1 MRIDSHH
8 HLWDLAISPRSW
20 LAGEVLTDI
29 NRTFSM
35 DDFYKERASSGI
47 DQSILVQTI
56 PEYDEMKEFFAVAA
70 EHDSVVGVVAW
81 IDMSSTDC
89 FQHLEKYLDLP
100 GADRLVGIRDGAQG
114 RADANWL
121 AGDQIVANA
130 RKLAEKELVFDLLVD
145 PSNLAAGTHLVTHCP
160 DTTFVLDHI
169 GKPNI
174 AKGDQGELAAWSHS
188 INELAKSKNVSCKIS
203 GMVTEAD
210 WKAWEEKDFK
220 RYFEVVLNA
229 FGADRIMYGSDW
241 PVCKLAATYEQ
252 VAKLAEHL
260 IQDLSPSEKEKFWA
274 LNAKKAYGI

>member
-8 HLWDLAISPRSW
+8 HLWDLAISPRPW
-20 LAGEVLTDI
+20 LAGDVLAGI
-29 NRTFSM
+29 SRTFSM
-35 DDFYKERASSGI
+35 KDFYEERASAQI

-70 EHDSVVGVVAW
+70 EHESVVGVVAW

-130 RKLAEKELVFDLLVD
+130 RKLAEKDLTFDLLVD
-145 PSNLAAGTHLVTHCP
+145 PSNLAASTQLVTHCP
-160 DTTFVLDHI
+160 ETTFVLDHI

-188 INELAKSKNVSCKIS
+188 INELAKNKNVYCKVS

-210 WKAWEEKDFK
+210 WKSWEEKDFNP
-220 RYFEVVLNA
+220 YFEVVLSA
-229 FGADRIMYGSDW
+229 FGVDRIMYGSDW
-241 PVCKLAATYEQ
+241 PVCKLAASYEQ
-252 VAKLAEHL
+252 VAKLAEYL

>member
-8 HLWDLAISPRSW
+8 HLWDLAISPRPW
-20 LAGEVLTDI
+20 LAGEMLAGI
-29 NRTFSM
+29 KRTFSM
-35 DDFYKERASSGI
+35 KDFYSERASAQI

-56 PEYDEMKEFFAVAA
+56 SEYDEMKEFFAVAA
-70 EHDSVVGVVAW
+70 EHESVVGVVAW

-89 FQHLEKYLDLP
+89 VQQLEKYLDLP
-100 GADRLVGIRDGAQG
+100 GAERLVGIRDGAQG
-114 RADANWL
+114 RADAQWL
-121 AGDQIVANA
+121 AGDQIAVNA
-130 RKLAEKELVFDLLVD
+130 RKLAEKDLAFDLLVD
-145 PSNLAAGTHLVTHCP
+145 PSNLAASTQLVSHCP

-188 INELAKSKNVSCKIS
+188 INELAKNKNVSCKIS

-220 RYFEVVLNA
+220 RYFDVVLNA

-252 VAKLAEHL
+252 VAQLAEYL
-260 IQDLSPSEKEKFWA
+260 IQDLSPSEKETFWA

>member
-8 HLWDLAISPRSW
+8 HLWDLAISPRPW
-20 LAGEVLTDI
+20 LAGEMLAGI
-29 NRTFSM
+29 SRTFSIK
-35 DDFYKERASSGI
+35 DFYAERASAQI

-56 PEYDEMKEFFAVAA
+56 SKYDEMKEFFAIAA
-70 EHDSVVGVVAW
+70 EHESVVGVVAW

-89 FQHLEKYLDLP
+89 FQQLEKYLDLP

-114 RADANWL
+114 RADAQWL
-121 AGDQIVANA
+121 AGDQITVNA
-130 RKLAEKELVFDLLVD
+130 RKLAEKDLAFDLLVD
-145 PSNLAAGTHLVTHCP
+145 PSNLAASTHLVTHCP

-188 INELAKSKNVSCKIS
+188 INELAKNKNVSCKIS

-220 RYFEVVLNA
+220 RYFEVVLEA

-252 VAKLAEHL
+252 VAQLAEYL
-260 IQDLSPSEKEKFWA
+260 IQELSPSAKEKFWA

>member
-8 HLWDLAISPRSW
+8 HLWDLAISPRHW
-20 LAGEVLTDI
+20 LAGEVLAGI

-35 DDFYKERASSGI
+35 DDFYKERALAEI
-47 DQSILVQTI
+47 DYSIIVQTI
-56 PEYDEMKEFFAVAA
+56 SEYDEMKEFFSVAE
-70 EHDSVVGVVAW
+70 EHESVIGVVAW
-81 IDMSSTDC
+81 IDMSSADC

-114 RADANWL
+114 RADAQWL

-130 RKLAEKELVFDLLVD
+130 RKLAEKDLVFDLLVD
-145 PSNLAAGTHLVTHCP
+145 PSNLAASTQLVSRCP

-174 AKGDQGELAAWSHS
+174 AKGDQGELAEWSHA
-188 INELAKSKNVSCKIS
+188 IDELAKNKNVSCKIS

-210 WKAWEEKDFK
+210 WKSWEENDFK

-229 FGADRIMYGSDW
+229 FGAERIMYGSDW

-252 VAKLAEHL
+252 VAKLAEHV

-274 LNAKKAYGI
+274 FNAKKAYGI

>member
-8 HLWDLAISPRSW
+8 HLWDLAISPRPW
-20 LAGEVLTDI
+20 LAGDVLAGI
-29 NRTFSM
+29 SRTFSM
-35 DDFYKERASSGI
+35 KDFYEERASAQI

-70 EHDSVVGVVAW
+70 EHESVVGVVAW

-130 RKLAEKELVFDLLVD
+130 RKLAEKDLTFDLLVD
-145 PSNLAAGTHLVTHCP
+145 PSNLAASTQLVTRCP

-188 INELAKSKNVSCKIS
+188 INELAKNKNVYCKVS

-210 WKAWEEKDFK
+210 WKSWEEKDFNP
-220 RYFEVVLNA
+220 YFEVVLSA
-229 FGADRIMYGSDW
+229 FGVDRIMYGSDW
-241 PVCKLAATYEQ
+241 PVCKLAASYEQ
-252 VAKLAEHL
+252 VAKLAEYL

>member
-8 HLWDLAISPRSW
+8 HLWDLAISPRPW
-20 LAGEVLTDI
+20 LAGEMLAGI
-29 NRTFSM
+29 SRTFSM
-35 DDFYKERASSGI
+35 KDFYAERASAQI

-56 PEYDEMKEFFAVAA
+56 SEYDEMKEFFAVAA
-70 EHDSVVGVVAW
+70 EHESVAGVVAW
-81 IDMSSTDC
+81 IDMSNTDC
-89 FQHLEKYLDLP
+89 FQQLEKYLDLP
-100 GADRLVGIRDGAQG
+100 GAERLVGIRDGAQG
-114 RADANWL
+114 RADAKWL
-121 AGDQIVANA
+121 AGDQIAVNA
-130 RKLAEKELVFDLLVD
+130 RKLAEKDLTFDLLVD
-145 PSNLAAGTHLVTHCP
+145 PSNLAASTQLVSHCP

-188 INELAKSKNVSCKIS
+188 INELAKNKNVSCKIS

-210 WKAWEEKDFK
+210 WKAWKEKDFK

-252 VAKLAEHL
+252 VAQLAEYL
-260 IQDLSPSEKEKFWA
+260 IQDLIPSEKEKFWA

>member
-8 HLWDLAISPRSW
+8 HLWDLGISPRPW
-20 LAGEVLTDI
+20 LAGEVLAGI

-35 DDFYKERASSGI
+35 DDFYKERALAEI
-47 DQSILVQTI
+47 DYSILVQTI
-56 PEYDEMKEFFAVAA
+56 SEYDEMKEFFTVAA
-70 EHDSVVGVVAW
+70 EHESVIGVVAW

-89 FQHLEKYLDLP
+89 FQQLEKYLELP
-100 GADRLVGIRDGAQG
+100 GADKLVGIRDGAQG
-114 RADANWL
+114 RADADWL

-130 RKLAEKELVFDLLVD
+130 RKLAEKELAFDLLVD
-145 PSNLAAGTHLVTHCP
+145 PSNLAASTQLVSHCP

-174 AKGDQGELAAWSHS
+174 AKGDPGELAAWSHT
-188 INELAKSKNVSCKIS
+188 INELAKNKNVSCKIS

-210 WKAWEEKDFK
+210 WKSWEENDFK

-252 VAKLAEHL
+252 VAKLAEYL
-260 IQDLSPSEKEKFWA
+260 IQDLSSSEKEKFWA
-274 LNAKKAYGI
+274 FNAKKAYGI

>member
-8 HLWDLAISPRSW
+8 HLWDLAISPRPW
-20 LAGEVLTDI
+20 LAGEMLAGI
-29 NRTFSM
+29 SRTFSM
-35 DDFYKERASSGI
+35 KDFYAERASAQI

-56 PEYDEMKEFFAVAA
+56 SEYDEMKEFFAVAA
-70 EHDSVVGVVAW
+70 EHESVVGVVAW

-89 FQHLEKYLDLP
+89 FQQLEKYLDLP
-100 GADRLVGIRDGAQG
+100 GAERLVGIRDGAQG
-114 RADANWL
+114 RADAQWL
-121 AGDQIVANA
+121 AGDQIAVNA
-130 RKLAEKELVFDLLVD
+130 RKLAEKDLTFDLLVD
-145 PSNLAAGTHLVTHCP
+145 PSNLAASTQLVSHCP

-174 AKGDQGELAAWSHS
+174 AKGDQSELATWSHS
-188 INELAKSKNVSCKIS
+188 INELAKNKNVSCKIS

-220 RYFEVVLNA
+220 RYFDVVLNA

-252 VAKLAEHL
+252 VAELAEFL

>member
-8 HLWDLAISPRSW
+8 HLWDLAISPRPW
-20 LAGEVLTDI
+20 LAGEMLAGI
-29 NRTFSM
+29 SRTFSM
-35 DDFYKERASSGI
+35 KDFYAERASAQI

-56 PEYDEMKEFFAVAA
+56 SEYDEMKEFFAVAA
-70 EHDSVVGVVAW
+70 EHESVVGVVAW

-89 FQHLEKYLDLP
+89 LQQLEKYLDLP

-114 RADANWL
+114 RADAQWL
-121 AGDQIVANA
+121 AGDQIAVNA
-130 RKLAEKELVFDLLVD
+130 RKLAENDLAFDLLVD
-145 PSNLAAGTHLVTHCP
+145 PSNLAASTQLVSRCP

-188 INELAKSKNVSCKIS
+188 INELAKNKNVSCKIS

-220 RYFEVVLNA
+220 RYFDVVLNA

-252 VAKLAEHL
+252 VAQLAEYL
-260 IQDLSPSEKEKFWA
+260 TQDLSSSEKEKFWA

>member
-8 HLWDLAISPRSW
+8 HLWDLAISPRPW
-20 LAGEVLTDI
+20 LAGEMLAGI
-29 NRTFSM
+29 KRTFSM
-35 DDFYKERASSGI
+35 KDFYSERASAQI

-56 PEYDEMKEFFAVAA
+56 SEYDEMKEFFAVAA
-70 EHDSVVGVVAW
+70 EHESVAGVVAW

-89 FQHLEKYLDLP
+89 LQQLEKYLDLP

-114 RADANWL
+114 RADAQWL
-121 AGDQIVANA
+121 AGDQIAVNA
-130 RKLAEKELVFDLLVD
+130 RKLAEKDLAFDLLVD
-145 PSNLAAGTHLVTHCP
+145 PSNLAASTQLVSRCP

-174 AKGDQGELAAWSHS
+174 AKGDQSELATWSHS
-188 INELAKSKNVSCKIS
+188 INELAKNKNVSCKIS

-220 RYFEVVLNA
+220 RYFDVVLNA

-252 VAKLAEHL
+252 VAQLAEYL

>member
-8 HLWDLAISPRSW
+8 HLWDLAISPRPW
-20 LAGEVLTDI
+20 LAGEMLAGI
-29 NRTFSM
+29 SRTFSM
-35 DDFYKERASSGI
+35 KDFYAERASAQI

-56 PEYDEMKEFFAVAA
+56 SEYDEMKEFFAVAA
-70 EHDSVVGVVAW
+70 EHESVAGVVAW
-81 IDMSSTDC
+81 IDMSNTDC
-89 FQHLEKYLDLP
+89 FQQLEKYLDLP

-114 RADANWL
+114 RADAKWL
-121 AGDQIVANA
+121 AGDQIAVNA
-130 RKLAEKELVFDLLVD
+130 RKLAEKDLTFDLLVD
-145 PSNLAAGTHLVTHCP
+145 PSNLAASTQLVSRCP

-174 AKGDQGELAAWSHS
+174 AKGDQSELAAWSHS
-188 INELAKSKNVSCKIS
+188 INELAKNKNVSCKIS

-220 RYFEVVLNA
+220 RYFDVVLNA

-252 VAKLAEHL
+252 VAQLAEYL

>member
-8 HLWDLAISPRSW
+8 HLWDLAISPRPW
-20 LAGEVLTDI
+20 LAGDVLAGI
-29 NRTFSM
+29 SRTFSM
-35 DDFYKERASSGI
+35 DDFYKERATAGI

-56 PEYDEMKEFFAVAA
+56 SEYDEMKEFFAVAA
-70 EHDSVVGVVAW
+70 EHESVVGVVAW

-114 RADANWL
+114 RADAQWL

-130 RKLAEKELVFDLLVD
+130 RKLAEKNLAFDLLVD
-145 PSNLAAGTHLVTHCP
+145 PTNLAASTHLVKNCS

-188 INELAKSKNVSCKIS
+188 INELAKNKNVYCKVS

-210 WKAWEEKDFK
+210 WKSWEEKDFNP
-220 RYFEVVLNA
+220 YFEVVLSA
-229 FGADRIMYGSDW
+229 FGVDRIMYGSDW
-241 PVCKLAATYEQ
+241 PVCKLAASYEQ
-252 VAKLAEHL
+252 VAKLAEYL
-260 IQDLSPSEKEKFWA
+260 IQDLSPSEKEKFWV

>member
-8 HLWDLAISPRSW
+8 HLWDLAISPRPW
-20 LAGEVLTDI
+20 LAGEMLAGI
-29 NRTFSM
+29 KRTFSM
-35 DDFYKERASSGI
+35 KDFYAERASAQI

-56 PEYDEMKEFFAVAA
+56 SEYDEMKEFFAVAA
-70 EHDSVVGVVAW
+70 EHESVVGVVAW

-89 FQHLEKYLDLP
+89 FQQLEKYLDLP

-114 RADANWL
+114 RADAQWL
-121 AGDQIVANA
+121 AGDQIAVNA
-130 RKLAEKELVFDLLVD
+130 RKLAEKDLAFDLLVD
-145 PSNLAAGTHLVTHCP
+145 PSNLAASTQLVSRCP

-188 INELAKSKNVSCKIS
+188 INELAKNKNVSCKIS

-220 RYFEVVLNA
+220 RYFDVVLNA
-229 FGADRIMYGSDW
+229 FGSDRIMYGSDW

-252 VAKLAEHL
+252 VAQLAEYL

>member
-8 HLWDLAISPRSW
+8 HLWDLAISPRDW
-20 LAGEVLTDI
+20 LAGDALAGI

-35 DDFYKERASSGI
+35 DDFYKERASAGI

-56 PEYDEMKEFFAVAA
+56 PDYKEMREFFAVAA
-70 EHDSVVGVVAW
+70 EHESVIGVVAW

-89 FQHLEKYLDLP
+89 FQKLEKYLDLP

-130 RKLAEKELVFDLLVD
+130 RKLAEQELVFDLLVD
-145 PSNLAAGTHLVTHCP
+145 PSNLAASTQLVTHCP
-160 DTTFVLDHI
+160 DATFVLDHI

-174 AKGDQGELAAWSHS
+174 AKGDKGELAAWSHS
-188 INELAKSKNVSCKIS
+188 INELAKNKNVSCKVS

-210 WKAWEEKDFK
+210 WKSWEEKDFK

-252 VAKLAEHL
+252 VAKLAEYL
-260 IQDLSPSEKEKFWA
+260 IQDLSSSEKEKFWA
-274 LNAKKAYGI
+274 INAKKAYGI

>member
-8 HLWDLAISPRSW
+8 HLWDLAISPRPW
-20 LAGEVLTDI
+20 LAGEMLAGI
-29 NRTFSM
+29 SRTFSM
-35 DDFYKERASSGI
+35 KDFCAERASAQI

-56 PEYDEMKEFFAVAA
+56 SEYDEMKEFFAVAA
-70 EHDSVVGVVAW
+70 EHESVVGVVAW

-89 FQHLEKYLDLP
+89 FQQLEKYLDLP
-100 GADRLVGIRDGAQG
+100 GAERLVGIRDGAQG
-114 RADANWL
+114 RADAQWL
-121 AGDQIVANA
+121 AGDQIAVNA
-130 RKLAEKELVFDLLVD
+130 RKLAEKDLAFDLLVD
-145 PSNLAAGTHLVTHCP
+145 PSNLAASTQLVSHCP

-174 AKGDQGELAAWSHS
+174 AKGDQSELATWSHS
-188 INELAKSKNVSCKIS
+188 INELAKNKNVSCKIS

-220 RYFEVVLNA
+220 RYFDVVLNA

-252 VAKLAEHL
+252 VAQLAEYL

>member
-8 HLWDLAISPRSW
+8 HLWDLAISPRPW
-20 LAGEVLTDI
+20 LAGEVLAGI
-29 NRTFSM
+29 SRTFSM
-35 DDFYKERASSGI
+35 DDFYKERATAGI

-56 PEYDEMKEFFAVAA
+56 SEYDEMKEFFAVAA
-70 EHDSVVGVVAW
+70 EHESVVGVVAW

-114 RADANWL
+114 RPDAQWL

-130 RKLAEKELVFDLLVD
+130 RKLAEKNLAFDLLVD
-145 PSNLAAGTHLVTHCP
+145 PTNLAASTHLVKNCS

-169 GKPNI
+169 GKPNVG
-174 AKGDQGELAAWSHS
+174 KGDKGELAAWSQS
-188 INELAKSKNVSCKIS
+188 IRQLAANKNVYCKVS

-210 WKAWEEKDFK
+210 WKSWEEKDFNP
-220 RYFEVVLNA
+220 YFDVVLSA
-229 FGADRIMYGSDW
+229 FGVDRIMYGSDW
-241 PVCKLAATYEQ
+241 PVCKLAASYEQ
-252 VAKLAEHL
+252 VAKLAEYL

>member
-8 HLWDLAISPRSW
+8 HLWDLAISPRPW
-20 LAGEVLTDI
+20 LAGEMLAGI
-29 NRTFSM
+29 KRTFSM
-35 DDFYKERASSGI
+35 KDFYAERASAQI

-56 PEYDEMKEFFAVAA
+56 SVYVEMKEFFAVAA
-70 EHDSVVGVVAW
+70 EHESVVGVVAW

-89 FQHLEKYLDLP
+89 FQQLEKYLDLP

-114 RADANWL
+114 RADAQWL
-121 AGDQIVANA
+121 AGDQIAVNA
-130 RKLAEKELVFDLLVD
+130 RRLAEKDLTFDLLVD
-145 PSNLAAGTHLVTHCP
+145 PSNLAASTKLVSRCP

-174 AKGDQGELAAWSHS
+174 AKGDQSELATWSHS
-188 INELAKSKNVSCKIS
+188 INELAKHKNVSCKIS

-220 RYFEVVLNA
+220 RYFDVVLNA

-252 VAKLAEHL
+252 VAQLAEYL

>member
-8 HLWDLAISPRSW
+8 HLWDLAISPRPW
-20 LAGEVLTDI
+20 LAGEMLAGI
-29 NRTFSM
+29 KRTFSM
-35 DDFYKERASSGI
+35 KDFYSERASAQI

-56 PEYDEMKEFFAVAA
+56 SEYDEMKEFFAVAA
-70 EHDSVVGVVAW
+70 EHESVVGVVAW

-89 FQHLEKYLDLP
+89 LQQLEKYLDLP

-114 RADANWL
+114 RADAQWL
-121 AGDQIVANA
+121 AGDQIAVNA
-130 RKLAEKELVFDLLVD
+130 RKLAEKDLAFDLLVD
-145 PSNLAAGTHLVTHCP
+145 PSNLAASTQLVSRCP

-188 INELAKSKNVSCKIS
+188 INELAKNKNVSCKIS

-220 RYFEVVLNA
+220 RYFDVVLNA

-252 VAKLAEHL
+252 VAQLAEYL

>member
-8 HLWDLAISPRSW
+8 HLWDLAISPRPW
-20 LAGEVLTDI
+20 LAGEMLAGI
-29 NRTFSM
+29 KRTFSM
-35 DDFYKERASSGI
+35 KDFYSERASAQI

-56 PEYDEMKEFFAVAA
+56 SEYDEMKEFFAVAA
-70 EHDSVVGVVAW
+70 EHESVAGVVAW
-81 IDMSSTDC
+81 IDMSNTDC
-89 FQHLEKYLDLP
+89 FQQLEKYLDLP
-100 GADRLVGIRDGAQG
+100 GADSLVGIRDGAQG
-114 RADANWL
+114 RADAQWL
-121 AGDQIVANA
+121 AGDQIAVNA
-130 RKLAEKELVFDLLVD
+130 RKLAEKDLTFDLLVD
-145 PSNLAAGTHLVTHCP
+145 PSNLAASTQLVSRCP

-174 AKGDQGELAAWSHS
+174 AKGDQSELAAWSHS
-188 INELAKSKNVSCKIS
+188 INELAKNKNVSCKIS

-220 RYFEVVLNA
+220 RYFDVVLNA

-252 VAKLAEHL
+252 VAQLAEYL
-260 IQDLSPSEKEKFWA
+260 IQDLSSSEKEKFWA

>member
-8 HLWDLAISPRSW
+8 HLWDLAISPRPW
-20 LAGEVLTDI
+20 LAGEMLAGI
-29 NRTFSM
+29 KRTFSM
-35 DDFYKERASSGI
+35 KDFYSERASAQI

-56 PEYDEMKEFFAVAA
+56 SEYDEMKEFFAVAA
-70 EHDSVVGVVAW
+70 EHESVVGVVAW

-89 FQHLEKYLDLP
+89 FQQLEKYLDLP

-114 RADANWL
+114 RADAQWL
-121 AGDQIVANA
+121 AGDQIAVNA
-130 RKLAEKELVFDLLVD
+130 RKLAEKDLAFDLLVD
-145 PSNLAAGTHLVTHCP
+145 PSNLAASTQLVSHCP

-169 GKPNI
+169 AKPNI

-188 INELAKSKNVSCKIS
+188 INELAKNKNVSCKIS

-220 RYFEVVLNA
+220 RYFDVVLNA

-252 VAKLAEHL
+252 VAQLAEYL
-260 IQDLSPSEKEKFWA
+260 IQDLSSSEKEKFWA

>member
-8 HLWDLAISPRSW
+8 HLWDLAISPRPW
-20 LAGEVLTDI
+20 LAGEMLAGI
-29 NRTFSM
+29 KRTFSM
-35 DDFYKERASSGI
+35 KDFYSERASAQI

-56 PEYDEMKEFFAVAA
+56 SEYDEMKEYFAVAA
-70 EHDSVVGVVAW
+70 EHESVVGVVAW

-89 FQHLEKYLDLP
+89 LQQLEKYLDLP

-114 RADANWL
+114 RADAQWL
-121 AGDQIVANA
+121 AGDQIAVNA
-130 RKLAEKELVFDLLVD
+130 RKLAENDLAFDLLVD
-145 PSNLAAGTHLVTHCP
+145 PSNLAASTQLVSHCP

-188 INELAKSKNVSCKIS
+188 INELAKNKNVSCKIS

-220 RYFEVVLNA
+220 RYFDVVLNA

-252 VAKLAEHL
+252 VAQLAEYL

>member
-145 PSNLAAGTHLVTHCP
+145 PSNLAASTHLVTHCP

>member
-8 HLWDLAISPRSW
+8 HLWDLAISPRPW
-20 LAGEVLTDI
+20 LAGEMLAGI
-29 NRTFSM
+29 KRTFSM
-35 DDFYKERASSGI
+35 KDFYAERASAQI

-56 PEYDEMKEFFAVAA
+56 SEYDEMKEFFAVAA
-70 EHDSVVGVVAW
+70 EHESVAGVVAW
-81 IDMSSTDC
+81 IDMSNTDC
-89 FQHLEKYLDLP
+89 FQQLEKYLDLP
-100 GADRLVGIRDGAQG
+100 GAERLVGIRDGAQG
-114 RADANWL
+114 RADAQWL
-121 AGDQIVANA
+121 AGDQIAVNA
-130 RKLAEKELVFDLLVD
+130 KKLAEKDLAFDLLVD
-145 PSNLAAGTHLVTHCP
+145 PSNLAASTQLVSRCP

-174 AKGDQGELAAWSHS
+174 AKGDQSELATWSHS
-188 INELAKSKNVSCKIS
+188 INELAKNKNVSCKIS

-220 RYFEVVLNA
+220 RYFDVVLNA

-252 VAKLAEHL
+252 VAQLAEYL

>member
-8 HLWDLAISPRSW
+8 HLWDLAISPRDW
-20 LAGEVLTDI
+20 LAGDALAGI

-35 DDFYKERASSGI
+35 KDFYEERASAQI

-56 PEYDEMKEFFAVAA
+56 SEYDEMKEFFAVAA
-70 EHDSVVGVVAW
+70 EHESVVGVVAW
-81 IDMSSTDC
+81 IDMSSADC

-114 RADANWL
+114 RADADWL
-121 AGDQIVANA
+121 AGERIAANA
-130 RKLAEKELVFDLLVD
+130 RKLAEKELAFDLLVD
-145 PSNLAAGTHLVTHCP
+145 PSNLAASTQLVSRCP
-160 DTTFVLDHI
+160 NTTFVLDHI

-174 AKGDQGELAAWSHS
+174 AQGDQGGLAAWSHS
-188 INELAKSKNVSCKIS
+188 INELAKNKNVYCKVS

-210 WKAWEEKDFK
+210 WKSWEEKDFK

-229 FGADRIMYGSDW
+229 FGTDQIMYGSDW

-252 VAKLAEHL
+252 VAKLAEYV
-260 IQDLSPSEKEKFWA
+260 IQDLSSSEKEKFWA

>member
-8 HLWDLAISPRSW
+8 HLWDLAISQRPW
-20 LAGEVLTDI
+20 LAGEVLAGI
-29 NRTFSM
+29 SRTFSM
-35 DDFYKERASSGI
+35 DDFYKERASAGI

-56 PEYDEMKEFFAVAA
+56 SEYDEMKEFFAVAA
-70 EHDSVVGVVAW
+70 EHESVVGVVAW
-81 IDMSSTDC
+81 IDMSSADC

-114 RADANWL
+114 RADADWL
-121 AGDQIVANA
+121 AGDQIVTNA
-130 RKLAEKELVFDLLVD
+130 RKLVEHELALDLLVD
-145 PSNLAAGTHLVTHCP
+145 PSNLAASIQLVTHCP

-188 INELAKSKNVSCKIS
+188 INELAKNKNVACKIS

-210 WKAWEEKDFK
+210 WKSWEEKDFK

-229 FGADRIMYGSDW
+229 FGTDRIMYGSDW

-252 VAKLAEHL
+252 VTKLAEYL

-274 LNAKKAYGI
+274 LNAKKAYRI

>member
-8 HLWDLAISPRSW
+8 HLWDLAISPRDW
-20 LAGEVLTDI
+20 LAGDALAGI

-35 DDFYKERASSGI
+35 KDFYEERASAQI

-56 PEYDEMKEFFAVAA
+56 PNYEEMREFFAVAA
-70 EHDSVVGVVAW
+70 EHESVVGVVAW
-81 IDMSSTDC
+81 IDMSDVDC
-89 FQHLEKYLDLP
+89 FQILEKYLAIP
-100 GADRLVGIRDGAQG
+100 GAQKLVGIRDGAQG

-130 RKLAEKELVFDLLVD
+130 RKLAEKELAFDLLVD
-145 PSNLAAGTHLVTHCP
+145 PSNLAASTQLVTRCP

-174 AKGDQGELAAWSHS
+174 VKGDQGELAEWSYS
-188 INELAKSKNVSCKIS
+188 INELAQNKNVSCKIS

-210 WKAWEEKDFK
+210 WKSWEEKDFK

-229 FGADRIMYGSDW
+229 FGVDRIMYGSDW

-252 VAKLAEHL
+252 VAQLAEYL

>member
-8 HLWDLAISPRSW
+8 HLWDLAISPRDW
-20 LAGEVLTDI
+20 LAGDALAGI

-56 PEYDEMKEFFAVAA
+56 PDYEEMREFFAVAA
-70 EHDSVVGVVAW
+70 EHESIVGVVAW
-81 IDMSSTDC
+81 IDMSSSDC
-89 FQHLEKYLDLP
+89 FKHLEKYLDLP

-130 RKLAEKELVFDLLVD
+130 RKLAEQELVFDLLVD
-145 PSNLAAGTHLVTHCP
+145 PSNLAASTQLVTHCP

-174 AKGDQGELAAWSHS
+174 AKGDKGELAAWSHS
-188 INELAKSKNVSCKIS
+188 INELAKNKNVSCKVS

-210 WKAWEEKDFK
+210 WKSWEEKDFK

-252 VAKLAEHL
+252 VAKLAEYL
-260 IQDLSPSEKEKFWA
+260 IQDLSSSEKEKFWA
-274 LNAKKAYGI
+274 INAKKAYGI

>member
-8 HLWDLAISPRSW
+8 HLWDLAISPRPW
-20 LAGEVLTDI
+20 LAGEMLAGI
-29 NRTFSM
+29 SRTFSM
-35 DDFYKERASSGI
+35 KDFYAERASAQI

-56 PEYDEMKEFFAVAA
+56 SEYDEMKEFFAVAA
-70 EHDSVVGVVAW
+70 EHESVVGVVAW

-89 FQHLEKYLDLP
+89 FQQLEKYLDLP
-100 GADRLVGIRDGAQG
+100 EAERLVGIRDGAQG
-114 RADANWL
+114 RADAQWL
-121 AGDQIVANA
+121 AGDQIAVNA
-130 RKLAEKELVFDLLVD
+130 RKLAEKDLAFDLLVD
-145 PSNLAAGTHLVTHCP
+145 PSNLAASTQLVSHCP

-174 AKGDQGELAAWSHS
+174 AKGDQSELAAWSHS
-188 INELAKSKNVSCKIS
+188 INKLAKNKNVSCKIS

-252 VAKLAEHL
+252 VAQLAEYL
-260 IQDLSPSEKEKFWA
+260 TQDLSSSEKEKFWA
-274 LNAKKAYGI
+274 LNAKKAYRI

>member
-8 HLWDLAISPRSW
+8 HLWDLAISPRPW
-20 LAGEVLTDI
+20 LAGEMLAGI
-29 NRTFSM
+29 KRTFSM
-35 DDFYKERASSGI
+35 KDFYAERASAQI

-56 PEYDEMKEFFAVAA
+56 SEYDEMKEFFAVAA
-70 EHDSVVGVVAW
+70 EHESVVGVVAW

-89 FQHLEKYLDLP
+89 FQQLEKYLDLP
-100 GADRLVGIRDGAQG
+100 GAERLVGIRDGAQG
-114 RADANWL
+114 RADAQWL
-121 AGDQIVANA
+121 AGDQIAVNA
-130 RKLAEKELVFDLLVD
+130 RKLAEKDLAFDLLVD
-145 PSNLAAGTHLVTHCP
+145 PSNLAASTQLVSRCP

-174 AKGDQGELAAWSHS
+174 AKGDQSELATWSHS
-188 INELAKSKNVSCKIS
+188 INELAKNKNVSCKIS

-210 WKAWEEKDFK
+210 WKVWEEKDFK

-229 FGADRIMYGSDW
+229 FSADRIMYGSDW

-252 VAKLAEHL
+252 VAQLAEYL

>member
-8 HLWDLAISPRSW
+8 HLWDLAISPRPW
-20 LAGEVLTDI
+20 LAGEMLAGI
-29 NRTFSM
+29 KRTFSM
-35 DDFYKERASSGI
+35 KDFYAERASAQI

-56 PEYDEMKEFFAVAA
+56 SEYEEMKEFFAVAA
-70 EHDSVVGVVAW
+70 EHESVAGVVAW
-81 IDMSSTDC
+81 IDMSRTGC
-89 FQHLEKYLDLP
+89 FQQLEKYLDLP

-114 RADANWL
+114 RADAQWL
-121 AGDQIVANA
+121 AGDQIAVNA
-130 RKLAEKELVFDLLVD
+130 RKLAEKDLAFDLLVD
-145 PSNLAAGTHLVTHCP
+145 PSNLAASTQLVSRCP

-174 AKGDQGELAAWSHS
+174 AKGDQGELATWSHS
-188 INELAKSKNVSCKIS
+188 INELAKNKNVSCKIS

-210 WKAWEEKDFK
+210 WKVWEEKDFK
-220 RYFEVVLNA
+220 RYFDVVLNA

-252 VAKLAEHL
+252 VAQLAEYL

>member
-8 HLWDLAISPRSW
+8 HLWDLAISPRPW
-20 LAGEVLTDI
+20 LAGEMLAGI
-29 NRTFSM
+29 KRTFSM
-35 DDFYKERASSGI
+35 KDFYAERASAQI

-56 PEYDEMKEFFAVAA
+56 SEYDEMKEFFAVAA
-70 EHDSVVGVVAW
+70 EHESVVGVVAW

-89 FQHLEKYLDLP
+89 FQQLEKYLDLP

-114 RADANWL
+114 RADAQWL
-121 AGDQIVANA
+121 AGDQIAVNA
-130 RKLAEKELVFDLLVD
+130 RKLAEKDLAFDLLVD
-145 PSNLAAGTHLVTHCP
+145 PSNLAASTQLVSHCP

-188 INELAKSKNVSCKIS
+188 INELAKNKNVSCKIS

-220 RYFEVVLNA
+220 RYFDVVLNA

-252 VAKLAEHL
+252 VAQLAEYL
-260 IQDLSPSEKEKFWA
+260 IQDLSSSEKEKFWA

>member
-8 HLWDLAISPRSW
+8 HLWDLAISPRPW
-20 LAGEVLTDI
+20 LAGEMLAGI
-29 NRTFSM
+29 KRTFSM
-35 DDFYKERASSGI
+35 KDFYAERASAQI

-56 PEYDEMKEFFAVAA
+56 SEYDEMKEFFAVAA
-70 EHDSVVGVVAW
+70 EHESVVGVVAW

-89 FQHLEKYLDLP
+89 LQQLEKYLDLP

-114 RADANWL
+114 RADAQWL
-121 AGDQIVANA
+121 AGDQIAVNA
-130 RKLAEKELVFDLLVD
+130 RKLAEKDLAFDLLVD
-145 PSNLAAGTHLVTHCP
+145 PSNLAASTQLVSHCP

-188 INELAKSKNVSCKIS
+188 INELAKNKNVSCKIS

-220 RYFEVVLNA
+220 RYFDVVLNA

-252 VAKLAEHL
+252 VAQLAEYL
-260 IQDLSPSEKEKFWA
+260 IQDLSSSEKEKFWA

>member
-1 MRIDSHH
+1 M
-8 HLWDLAISPRSW
+8 
-20 LAGEVLTDI
+20 LAGI
-29 NRTFSM
+29 SRTFSM
-35 DDFYKERASSGI
+35 KDFYSERASAQI

-56 PEYDEMKEFFAVAA
+56 SEYEEMKEFFAVAA
-70 EHDSVVGVVAW
+70 EHESVVGVVAW

-89 FQHLEKYLDLP
+89 FQQLEKYVDLP

-114 RADANWL
+114 RADAQWL
-121 AGDQIVANA
+121 AGDQIAVNA
-130 RKLAEKELVFDLLVD
+130 RKLAEKDLAFDLLVD
-145 PSNLAAGTHLVTHCP
+145 PSNLAASTQLVSRCP

-174 AKGDQGELAAWSHS
+174 AKGDQSELATWSHS
-188 INELAKSKNVSCKIS
+188 INELAKHKNVSCKIS

-210 WKAWEEKDFK
+210 WKAWKEKDFK

-252 VAKLAEHL
+252 VAQLAEYL

>member
-1 MRIDSHH
+1 M
-8 HLWDLAISPRSW
+8 
-20 LAGEVLTDI
+20 LAGI
-29 NRTFSM
+29 KRTFSM
-35 DDFYKERASSGI
+35 KDFYSERASAQI

-56 PEYDEMKEFFAVAA
+56 SEYDEMKEFFAVAA
-70 EHDSVVGVVAW
+70 EHESVVGVVAW

-114 RADANWL
+114 RADAQWL
-121 AGDQIVANA
+121 AGDQIAVNA
-130 RKLAEKELVFDLLVD
+130 RKLAEKDLAFDLLVD
-145 PSNLAAGTHLVTHCP
+145 PSNLAASTQLVSRCP

-174 AKGDQGELAAWSHS
+174 AKGDQSELATWSHS
-188 INELAKSKNVSCKIS
+188 INELAKNKNVSCKIS

-220 RYFEVVLNA
+220 RYFDVVLNA

-252 VAKLAEHL
+252 VAQLAEYL

>member
-8 HLWDLAISPRSW
+8 HLWDLAISPRPW
-20 LAGEVLTDI
+20 LAGEMLAGI
-29 NRTFSM
+29 KRTFSM
-35 DDFYKERASSGI
+35 KDFYSERASAQI

-56 PEYDEMKEFFAVAA
+56 SEYEEMKEFFAVAA
-70 EHDSVVGVVAW
+70 EHESVVGVVAW

-89 FQHLEKYLDLP
+89 FQQLEKYVDLP
-100 GADRLVGIRDGAQG
+100 GAERLVGIRDGAQG
-114 RADANWL
+114 RADAQWL
-121 AGDQIVANA
+121 AGDQIAVNA
-130 RKLAEKELVFDLLVD
+130 RKLAEKDLAFDLLVD
-145 PSNLAAGTHLVTHCP
+145 PSNLAASTQLVSRCP

-188 INELAKSKNVSCKIS
+188 INELAKNKNVSCKIS

-220 RYFEVVLNA
+220 RYFDVVVNA

-252 VAKLAEHL
+252 VAQLAEYL